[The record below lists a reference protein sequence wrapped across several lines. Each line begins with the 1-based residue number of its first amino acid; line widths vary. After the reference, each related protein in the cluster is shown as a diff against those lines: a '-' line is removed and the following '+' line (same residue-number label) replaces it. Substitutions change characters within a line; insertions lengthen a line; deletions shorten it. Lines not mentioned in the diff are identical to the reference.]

1 MVTLGPVQ
9 AGGAAFVGQG
19 IAPFTYLEES
29 QTPFDAK
36 GVPRK
41 SRGGF
46 GVAAFTVES
55 INLKLAGGAGV
66 FALDKSPNDPEP
78 ISGTLFSNPRVL
90 KQNVGISAGA
100 YQAIGPVHVA
110 LEYFRAQHTFH
121 EAGEPDPAN
130 PAIGIIKTPAQT
142 VNFINAGFTIGW

>member
-1 MVTLGPVQ
+1 M
-9 AGGAAFVGQG
+9 AGGASFLGQG
-19 IAPFTYLEES
+19 MAPFTYLEES

-46 GVAAFTVES
+46 GVAAFTVEA
-55 INLKLAGGAGV
+55 INTKIAGGAGL

-78 ISGTLFSNPRVL
+78 ISGTLFSNPRL
-90 KQNVGISAGA
+90 IKQNIGISAGV
-100 YQAIGPVHVA
+100 YHAIGPVHVA

-121 EAGEPDPAN
+121 EAGMQDPTD
-130 PAIGIIKTPAQT
+130 PSIGIIKSPTQT
-142 VNFINAGFTIGW
+142 VNFINGGFTIGW